1 MMHFVFKSMDSNPD
15 AAVLAVP
22 VDYSKAFNRMLH
34 SNVLNIVAELSP
46 PVPICAIKLLKS
58 YLSKRSM
65 CIRYKQTTS
74 SFHKCP
80 GGGPQGGLLTG
91 LLFCLQVNK
100 AGHPCKLPLT
110 LPAPGQPEDQAPPND
125 NSQVAAIQAPGQP
138 EDPAPLND
146 NLDQVLPAPAPEQL
160 PLCHNTKKTSKKSFV
175 DDLTLMEK
183 YHCQA

>member
-1 MMHFVFKSMDSNPD
+1 MRGIGLTGWISKQLERFLLKWIWPFIKPHIDPDQMGGMPGCSIEHYVIKMMHSVCKSMDGDPD

-65 CIRYKQTTS
+65 FIRYKQATS
-74 SFHKCP
+74 SFHQCP

-91 LLFCLQVNK
+91 L
-100 AGHPCKLPLT
+100 
-110 LPAPGQPEDQAPPND
+110 
-125 NSQVAAIQAPGQP
+125 
-138 EDPAPLND
+138 
-146 NLDQVLPAPAPEQL
+146 
-160 PLCHNTKKTSKKSFV
+160 
-175 DDLTLMEK
+175 
-183 YHCQA
+183 